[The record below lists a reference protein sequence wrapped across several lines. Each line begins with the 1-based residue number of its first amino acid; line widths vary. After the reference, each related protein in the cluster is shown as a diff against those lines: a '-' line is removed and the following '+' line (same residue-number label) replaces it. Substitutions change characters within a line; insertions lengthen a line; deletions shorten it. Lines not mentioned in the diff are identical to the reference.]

1 METVHVVANSQ
12 TQAQGAG
19 MNGISRNIIRF
30 RLDGQTIEVRDP
42 EPTLTL
48 LQFLREQLG
57 RTGTKEGCAE
67 GDCGACTVVLGK
79 LQDNRIH
86 YESINSCIR
95 FLVAIDGCEV
105 VTVESLADAQGDL
118 HPVQQAMVDQHAS
131 QCGFCTPGFV
141 MSLFNLYLQ
150 HEQEPAREEVVQ
162 QLTGNL
168 CRCTGYRPIIDA
180 GLGLFAYPK
189 PKRWSREDAFG
200 KERIEA
206 LQALQDPLP
215 IAASGPAGRTLV
227 PCDLTQL
234 QAALQQ
240 HPDAV
245 LVAGATDVGLWATKE
260 LRQFDTLIH
269 LTRIPELNRM
279 AIDPQTGILS
289 IGATVSLE
297 MAYRELVRQ
306 YPELRELHERFAS
319 PPIRHSGTLGGNVAN
334 GSPIGDSMP
343 FLLALGARVRL
354 LSAEGERVLP
364 LEDLYIDYRVNALR
378 AGEIVQAI
386 EIPPR
391 PPGLKFAT
399 YKISKRRD
407 QDISAICAAFAI
419 MLDSDGKV
427 TEARIGYG
435 GMAGIPKRA
444 SQTEA
449 ALIGRAWESATISD
463 ACQILRLEFT
473 PLSDMRASAG
483 YRREVAANLLLRF
496 FVQTSE
502 GASHH
507 A

>member
-1 METVHVVANSQ
+1 MKE
-12 TQAQGAG
+12 
-19 MNGISRNIIRF
+19 ISRNIIRF

-48 LQFLREQLG
+48 LQFLRERLG

-79 LQDNRIH
+79 LQDDRIH

-95 FLVAIDGCEV
+95 FLVAVDGCEV
-105 VTVESLADAQGDL
+105 VTVESLADAQGTL
-118 HPVQQAMVDQHAS
+118 HPAQQAMVDQHGS

-141 MSLFNLYLQ
+141 MSLFHLYLQ
-150 HEQEPAREEVVQ
+150 HEHPPAREEVVQ

-180 GLGLFAYPK
+180 GLGLFAYPQ
-189 PKRWSREDAFG
+189 PQHWSREEAFAQ
-200 KERIEA
+200 ERIEA
-206 LQALQDPLP
+206 LRALQDPVP
-215 IAASGPAGRTLV
+215 IAAESPVGRTLV
-227 PCDLTQL
+227 PRNIDQL
-234 QAALQQ
+234 QAALKQY
-240 HPDAV
+240 PDAV

-269 LTRIPELNRM
+269 LTGIPELSRM
-279 AIDPQTGILS
+279 ATDPQTQVLS

-297 MAYRELVRQ
+297 SAYRELVRQ

-343 FLLALGARVRL
+343 FLLALDARVRL

-364 LEDLYIDYRVNALR
+364 LEELYLDYRVNALR
-378 AGEIVQAI
+378 TGEIVQSI

-391 PPGLKFAT
+391 PPELRFAT

-407 QDISAICAAFAI
+407 QDISAVCAAFAI
-419 MLDSDGKV
+419 SLDNNGVV

-444 SQTEA
+444 RQTET
-449 ALIGRAWESATISD
+449 ALVGHSWESATILD
-463 ACQILRLEFT
+463 ACQILRTEFL

-502 GASHH
+502 RATSDV
-507 A
+507 